1 MSIISNNNIAR
12 AIYLVS
18 KDKKETELQ
27 DINKKIMKFI
37 IRRRLLSKT
46 PDILKQL
53 DKIINNETGK
63 IIVKI
68 LSSKKL
74 EDEYKKELAPFLKE
88 RYGGKEIIF
97 IETLDKKLLGGI
109 RIEVNNEIIDLTAKN
124 KIKRLQEHLIRKI

>member
-74 EDEYKKELAPFLKE
+74 EDEYKKELTPFLKE